1 MKIVVIDNLEWD
13 SANIAD
19 ADFQKNQLA
28 WSVSTFNKNIGS
40 VKEELEI
47 VKDDD
52 ILKNE
57 NIHCYLINV
66 HCAIYRKKNKLE
78 YEKETPFQT
87 QAGVAIYR
95 ELLNI
100 YKDSSEKLQVIF
112 FSPYANNSEP
122 LIRKKLENLV
132 LAQLE
137 FLEVP
142 FTWKQV
148 QTKFEQYNKPVFNN
162 ASENLLSGYGI
173 HRSQNPTTA
182 KVAVGKKKI
191 LFIDDQSNEWEATFS
206 EIFNENALLH
216 LPYKNQTEFRKA
228 LANGNVL
235 KEVKNSLSN
244 KSNPSNIILSDF
256 YLNENHE
263 PAKWMNQESIEQISG
278 FNLFHS
284 VKATDKG
291 KGIPYIM
298 HTSSNK
304 IPYYK
309 IFDQQ
314 GVDDWIVKD
323 TRPNATA
330 IEKRDNYLLFK
341 KTIETVSKNNIYK
354 KLQDL
359 WENIQKVKNIN
370 TNKWWY
376 SPEYDATLIVP
387 ITTDGREKMLFAPV
401 NNERSEYCNFTKGDV
416 VSILESSWFAI
427 RRQINSET
435 DYEGDANESERF
447 LATSICNNLG
457 KIAEMLG
464 VRSGAKSFSYLT
476 NFLLQVRNSA
486 SHASDNEYF
495 ELNDVFICLDY
506 LLYALINCN
515 TLRDF
520 QDAFPDGFIATHK
533 KISEDNYYIFPCG
546 LLWLYL
552 QFYNSEHSKNCNY
565 GREAMKTRIFKL
577 HKTIVNKGVIEEV
590 INQTK
595 DDSKLNG
602 WLGAT
607 FKKELKTNTAE
618 IKPTDPL
625 KISIP
630 V

>member
-13 SANIAD
+13 SASITD
-19 ADFQKNQLA
+19 VDFQENQL
-28 WSVSTFNKNIGS
+28 WPVSTLNKNMETI
-40 VKEELEI
+40 KTELLEDA
-47 VKDDD
+47 KKD
-52 ILKNE
+52 ILKDE
-57 NIHCYLINV
+57 NIHCYLINI
-66 HCAIYRKKNKLE
+66 HCAIYRKKNKFE

-100 YKDSSEKLQVIF
+100 YKDCNERLQVIF
-112 FSPYANNSEP
+112 FSPYANNPEP
-122 LIRKKLENLV
+122 LIKKKPENLV
-132 LAQLE
+132 LIHLE

-148 QTKFEQYNKPVFNN
+148 QAKFEQNNKPVFNN

-182 KVAVGKKKI
+182 KVSIGKKKV
-191 LFIDDQSNEWEATFS
+191 LFIDDQSNEWKATFS
-206 EIFNENALLH
+206 EVFNDNALVH
-216 LPYKNQTEFRKA
+216 LPYANQTEFRKA
-228 LANGNVL
+228 LAEGDVL
-235 KEVKNSLSN
+235 KEVNSSLNN
-244 KSNPSNIILSDF
+244 KSNPSNIVLSDF

-263 PAKWMNQESIEQISG
+263 PDKWMNRESIEKISG

-284 VKATDKG
+284 VRATDKG

-330 IEKRDNYLLFK
+330 IEKRDNYILFK
-341 KTIETVSKNNIYK
+341 KTIEAISKNNIYK

-359 WENIQKVKNIN
+359 WENIQKIKKIT

-376 SPEYDATLIVP
+376 SPEYDATLLVT
-387 ITTDGREKMLFAPV
+387 ITAEGKEKMLFVHV
-401 NNERSEYCNFTKGDV
+401 NNERSEYCNFTKGDI

-427 RRQINSET
+427 RRKINSET

-457 KIAEMLG
+457 KIIEMLG
-464 VRSGAKSFSYLT
+464 VKSGAKFSYLT
-476 NFLLQVRNSA
+476 SFLLLVRNSA
-486 SHASDNEYF
+486 SHARDYEFF
-495 ELNDVFICLDY
+495 ELNDVFIYFDY
-506 LLYALINCN
+506 LLYALLNYD
-515 TLRDF
+515 TLPDF
-520 QDAFPDGFIATHK
+520 QLGYPHKVIIARK

-552 QFYNSEHSKNCNY
+552 QFYNKNHSKNCNY
-565 GREAMKTRIFKL
+565 GREAMRTRIFKL
-577 HKTIVNKGVIEEV
+577 HKTVVNKGVIEEV
-590 INQTK
+590 IKQTK
-595 DDSKLNG
+595 DVAWLNG
-602 WLGAT
+602 WFNAT
-607 FKKELKTNTAE
+607 FKKELKTNTTE
-618 IKPTDPL
+618 IKATGPL